1 MGANVD
7 KTVGCHYYNRLL
19 KKSEAFVLKIFDITT
34 YLTALTE
41 NFHIQ
46 TKKWGLHY
54 VDNIKK
60 VDPI

>member
-1 MGANVD
+1 MEANVD

-46 TKKWGLHY
+46 TKK
-54 VDNIKK
+54 
-60 VDPI
+60 